1 VTEWGKTCLENGEYV
16 PYEAGLFLSRI
27 RSQIPNLDPIVD
39 WYLMEALN
47 SFRSGAYLAVA
58 VMRGVAAERI
68 LIVWRDVIVA
78 SITEDNKKRKLIE
91 ATENQTAKR
100 IYEPTRFV
108 HLFPVY
114 AKNSCALMAWLRA
127 NRI

>member
-1 VTEWGKTCLENGEYV
+1 
-16 PYEAGLFLSRI
+16 
-27 RSQIPNLDPIVD
+27 
-39 WYLMEALN
+39 MEALN

-58 VMRGVAAERI
+58 VMTGVAAERI

-78 SITEDNKKRKLIE
+78 SITEDNRKRKLIE

-100 IYEPTRFV
+100 IYEPTRCV
-108 HLFPVY
+108 QLFPVY
-114 AKNSCALMAWLRA
+114 AKNSCALLAWLRA